1 MVERRV
7 LIKPGKKVSTN
18 RDSPGKPALPGQRLA
33 RPMRKRYQESA
44 VITERWHQV
53 GSVLREVGK
62 WLSSNLPGMQA
73 TKERWQKQAQ
83 G

>member
-1 MVERRV
+1 
-7 LIKPGKKVSTN
+7 
-18 RDSPGKPALPGQRLA
+18 LA